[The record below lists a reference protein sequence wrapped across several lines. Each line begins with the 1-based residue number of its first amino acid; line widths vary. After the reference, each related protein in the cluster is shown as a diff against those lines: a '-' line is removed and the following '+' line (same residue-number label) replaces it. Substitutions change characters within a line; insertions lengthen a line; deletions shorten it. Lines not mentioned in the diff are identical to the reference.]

1 MNTNLTT
8 LINEFAKN
16 NRVGKAR
23 VEELVS
29 KVVSNCQITT
39 PKKVRIPKQ
48 KIEKTSR
55 NARRDF
61 IKNEIE
67 TMAKNFEVFSV
78 LGVAKKLYASP
89 YLVHKII
96 MECQSENTI
105 KMVDKVK
112 NGKRGRSAIMFMI
125 NS

>member
-16 NRVGKAR
+16 NRIGKAR

-29 KVVSNCQITT
+29 KVVSNCQIVT

-78 LGVAKKLYASP
+78 QNAKSCRLYV
-89 YLVHKII
+89 LV
-96 MECQSENTI
+96 
-105 KMVDKVK
+105 VDQYVIGLHGISVLKGPDVV
-112 NGKRGRSAIMFMI
+112 
-125 NS
+125 